1 MSAPTP
7 TWVTNQI
14 LGFFN
19 QVRSVD
25 EIVNGPIKD
34 DPSDGAGRTIGPSL
48 AARILREKNAL
59 PRRRFTDFEQF
70 DRIKGIGEGTIRD
83 LVYSFGTPAAQAF
96 QDRMYDGTIF
106 QENWTLEF
114 DRTSFDSQKEFNELV
129 RDGAAFRAW
138 VVEKVREIGVA
149 RGADE
154 EQQAKMTE
162 NLRSTYI
169 DSYSNSIPAPGYA
182 LALWLYEFDADNW
195 FGWEQIQKQTESY
208 FSYHLGYPWEME
220 LRFFKGFQQQGI
232 IRAGIAPD
240 DLPVVV
246 NWPEKSITIWF
257 SALYD

>member
-7 TWVTNQI
+7 TWVINQI

-25 EIVNGPIKD
+25 EIINGPIKD

-70 DRIKGIGEGTIRD
+70 DRIKGVGEGTIRD

-114 DRTSFDSQKEFNELV
+114 SRTTFESQEFNELV
-129 RDGAAFRAW
+129 RDEVAFRAW
-138 VVEKVREIGVA
+138 VVEKVREIGVS
-149 RGADE
+149 RGVSE
-154 EQQAKMTE
+154 EQEAKMTG
-162 NLRSTYI
+162 NLLTTYI
-169 DSYSNSIPAPGYA
+169 DSYSNVIPAPGYA
-182 LALWLYEFDADNW
+182 LALWFYEFDADNW
-195 FGWEQIQKQTESY
+195 FGWEQIQKQTDSY

-220 LRFFKGFQQQGI
+220 LRLFKGFQQQGI

-246 NWPEKSITIWF
+246 NWPEKSIAIWF